1 MTIRN
6 KNPQVTIE
14 QLEKELDFLYK
25 RLNDIL
31 IILEKIKDYDS
42 L

>member
-1 MTIRN
+1 MIIKN
-6 KNPQVTIE
+6 KNQQVTIE

-31 IILEKIKDYDS
+31 TILEKIKEYDS